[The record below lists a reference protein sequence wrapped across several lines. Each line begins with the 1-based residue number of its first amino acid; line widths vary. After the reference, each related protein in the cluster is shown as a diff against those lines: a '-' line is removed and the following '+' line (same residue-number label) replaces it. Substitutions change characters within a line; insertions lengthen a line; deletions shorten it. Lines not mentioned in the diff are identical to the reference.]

1 MANDL
6 DSASS
11 MAALFGARLRRLRT
25 RAGLTQAELGR
36 GVHVV
41 GARIAQ
47 VERAT
52 GHKPTAAFA
61 RLLDER
67 LDADQLFA
75 DLWPHVNR
83 ESFPDWLLRYM
94 GMSAKATAMR
104 QYAAHVVPGLLQTE
118 EYARALLQVGRTQ
131 TTAEQLDRRL
141 AARMSRRSQ
150 LDEAGGLDYWVVLDE
165 SVLRRAIGGKA
176 AMRAQFARLLEQVQ
190 AQHVTVQVLPFS
202 SGEHAA
208 LGGSLTLL
216 TLPDGSDVAYTEG
229 AESGQLVQES
239 EDVKTYSVTYERLR
253 ALAFPP
259 KKSAELIRAAME
271 EIDSDSGIPPRSRR
285 RRLAKVQLQQSRG
298 GQLPRGGGRISRTRS
313 LA

>member
-11 MAALFGARLRRLRT
+11 MAALFGVRLRRLRT
-25 RAGLTQAELGR
+25 QAGLTQAELGR
-36 GVHVV
+36 RVHVV

-52 GHKPTAAFA
+52 GHGPTAEFA

-67 LDADQLFA
+67 LRTDGLFT

-83 ESFPDWLLRYM
+83 ESFSDWSWRFMDL
-94 GMSAKATAMR
+94 SAKATTMH
-104 QYAAHVVPGLLQTE
+104 QYAAHVVPGLLQTA
-118 EYARALLQVGRTQ
+118 EYAQSLLRVGRTLMTQ
-131 TTAEQLDRRL
+131 EQLDERL
-141 AARMSRRSQ
+141 AARMSQHFQ
-150 LDEAGGLDYWVVLDE
+150 LDGPRGLELWVVLDE
-165 SVLRRAIGGKA
+165 SVLRRAIGGRGV
-176 AMRAQFARLLEQVQ
+176 MRTQLARLLEPVQ
-190 AQHVTVQVLPFS
+190 GQHVTIQVLPFS

-216 TLPDGSDVAYTEG
+216 TLRDRSDVAYTEG
-229 AESGQLVQES
+229 AETGQLVEEP

-259 KKSAELIRAAME
+259 RKSAELIRAAME
-271 EIDSDSGIPPRSRR
+271 EIDNDSGIPSRSQR

-298 GQLPRGGGRISRTRS
+298 GRLRGGGGRISRPRS